1 MFFFILWPLHSN
13 YQVTDMNQAVDV
25 DELTLFRDMARR
37 AFEQEITP
45 HYEAWEEER
54 QVPRTLWNR
63 LGEAGLLCPDMD
75 EQYGGAGTTP
85 HVTLAMIEELS
96 EMGFGGFASGYGIHN
111 NIVAPYIRRHGS
123 GGQKSNW
130 LPRMARGEVVGALA
144 MTEPGAGSDVQ
155 GIRTNAVRDGDEWV
169 LNGSKIFIT
178 NGIHADLVIVAA
190 ITDPGK
196 GARGTS
202 LFLVDAHSPGFEKSK
217 KIEKIGQHT
226 SDTALLFFNEVRLPA
241 TALLGKE
248 NRGFVIMME
257 ELPRERL
264 GIAAQAIAA
273 SDGALAITVEYVQER
288 EAFGQKIGQ
297 FQNTR
302 FKLAEI
308 KTDIAINRAFYL
320 QCAREYAEGTLTAD
334 TAAMLKLASCEMQC
348 RVADQCLQLF
358 GGYGYTSEYPISR
371 FYVDARIQTIYG
383 GSSEIMR
390 ELVARSILGR

>member
-1 MFFFILWPLHSN
+1 
-13 YQVTDMNQAVDV
+13 MNQAVDL
-25 DELTLFRDMARR
+25 DEMTLFRDMAKR
-37 AFEQEITP
+37 AFEQEISP
-45 HYEAWEEER
+45 HYEQWEHDR
-54 QVPRTLWNR
+54 MVPRALWNR
-63 LGEAGLLCPDMD
+63 LGEAGLLCPDVD
-75 EQYGGAGTTP
+75 EQYGGAGTSP
-85 HVTLAMIEELS
+85 HVTLAMIEQLS
-96 EMGFGGFASGYGIHN
+96 EMGFGGFASSYGIHN
-111 NIVAPYIRRHGS
+111 NIVAPYISRHGTEE
-123 GGQKSNW
+123 QKTRW
-130 LPRMARGEVVGALA
+130 LPAMAKGEVVGALA

-155 GIRTNAVRDGDEWV
+155 GIRTQAVRDGDDWI

-196 GARGTS
+196 GAKGTS
-202 LFLVDAHSPGFEKSK
+202 LFLVDAHAPGFDKSK

-226 SDTALLFFNEVRLPA
+226 SDTALLFFNDVRLPA
-241 TALLGKE
+241 DALLGRE
-248 NRGFVIMME
+248 NGGFVVMME

-264 GIAAQAIAA
+264 GIAAQAVAA
-273 SDGALAITVEYVQER
+273 SEGALNITVQYVQER

-302 FKLAEI
+302 FKLAEV
-308 KTDIAINRAFYL
+308 KTDIAINRAFYE
-320 QCAREYAEGTLTAD
+320 QCAMQYAQGTLTAD

-358 GGYGYTSEYPISR
+358 GGYGYTAEYPISR

-390 ELVARSILGR
+390 ELVARSLLGR